1 MYYTDDPVADAERY
15 IAEQDRRYRALP
27 RCCRCG
33 ERFSEEEIEDING
46 FNYCTYCAKE
56 FYEEVEQYA

>member
-1 MYYTDDPVADAERY
+1 MYWTDDPVADAERH
-15 IAEQDRRYRALP
+15 IAEQDRRYRRLP

-33 ERFSEEEIEDING
+33 ERFPHEEIEDING